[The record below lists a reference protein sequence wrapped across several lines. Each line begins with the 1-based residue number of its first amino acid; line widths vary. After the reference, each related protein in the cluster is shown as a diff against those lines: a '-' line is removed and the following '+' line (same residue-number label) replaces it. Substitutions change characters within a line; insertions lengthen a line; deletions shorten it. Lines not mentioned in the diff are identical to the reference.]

1 MELREQILNPNSNP
15 SMINRQAELWDKL
28 KPTII
33 QTSSSLTVA
42 TRHQVK
48 IPVHLSNPSEMTGNP
63 ALVT

>member
-1 MELREQILNPNSNP
+1 MELREQILNPNSNL
-15 SMINRQAELWDKL
+15 SMISRQAGLWDKL

-33 QTSSSLTVA
+33 QTSSSFTVA

-48 IPVHLSNPSEMTGNP
+48 ISVHLSNPSEMTENP

>member
-1 MELREQILNPNSNP
+1 
-15 SMINRQAELWDKL
+15 MISRQAELWDKS

-48 IPVHLSNPSEMTGNP
+48 IPVHLSNPSEMTENP